1 MPKAFSIS
9 ADAIARESKRV
20 GGDLEKFE
28 VARVIQLDECV
39 LRALGPKDVHLR
51 ILAVSGEH
59 NVDHAALADTVN
71 IAELRGGKIYPG
83 NSALG
88 EVVSVGSD
96 VKRFKAGEI
105 VITHCNGEPDI
116 YGYPLRIWAYDQPDS
131 IGWYGEEAIVGDW
144 QILPAPLRCGLNLWE
159 IAALPLRAPTAYH
172 LWRRA
177 IGIFRVKVGRE
188 QLARLNVLAFG
199 GGVSELFLML
209 AKHEGHRAIF
219 CSGSP
224 ERRKHL
230 EGLGIETI
238 DQKAFHRFA
247 SPDDVKAFNKHV
259 KGMTGGEGAHIVCD
273 MLRGP
278 VFAGRARGARALR
291 RERQLRLADRQEG
304 RLRLGRALG
313 ATDHAR
319 SHALRDARR
328 LQRRHDA
335 LRQRLQ
341 ADRALR
347 DLPLRGSAAL
357 LRRAPAQPADGH
369 PDRAGRPRTAR
380 RRSLPDPGL
389 RARRAPA
396 AAAPL
401 RVSNA

>member
-1 MPKAFSIS
+1 MSRAYSIT
-9 ADAIARESKRV
+9 AEAIARESKRV

-28 VARVIQLDECV
+28 VARVIQLDEAV
-39 LRALGPKDVHLR
+39 LRELGPNDVHLR

-88 EVVSVGSD
+88 EVVRVGRE
-96 VKRFKAGEI
+96 VKRFKTGDI

-131 IGWYGEEAIVGDW
+131 IGWYGEEAVVGDW
-144 QILPAPLRCGLNLWE
+144 QILPAPLECGLDLWE

-177 IGIFRVKVGRE
+177 IGIFRLKVSRE
-188 QLARLNVLAFG
+188 QLATVNVLGFG

-224 ERRKHL
+224 ERRRHL

-247 SPDDVKAFNKHV
+247 SPDDVKAFNKAA

-273 MLRGP
+273 MMRGP
-278 VFAGRARGARALR
+278 VFAAGLAVLSRCGVNVSSGWQIDKKVSYDSAGLSV
-291 RERQLRLADRQEG
+291 RQITLDHMHYETIDGCNA
-304 RLRLGRALG
+304 
-313 ATDHAR
+313 ATSLYGSVFKPTVHSEIYAFE
-319 SHALRDARR
+319 
-328 LQRRHDA
+328 
-335 LRQRLQ
+335 
-341 ADRALR
+341 
-347 DLPLRGSAAL
+347 DLPRCFEELKANTQTGIPIVQVAKDL
-357 LRRAPAQPADGH
+357 
-369 PDRAGRPRTAR
+369 
-380 RRSLPDPGL
+380 
-389 RARRAPA
+389 PA
-396 AAAPL
+396 AVKGL
-401 RVSNA
+401 LK